1 MTRSVR
7 EELTSVESDEQRELC
22 SPSGRETERAGAGAG
37 IGEEEEEEED
47 RLHHPEEDEEEEEDE
62 EDDEE
67 EEDGENKPKRR
78 GPKKKKM
85 TKARL
90 QRYGPSFEHVEKY

>member
-7 EELTSVESDEQRELC
+7 EDHLSVESEELQELSRPTCREAERGEGKDGEGEEEDHLLHLEEEEEDDEE
-22 SPSGRETERAGAGAG
+22 
-37 IGEEEEEEED
+37 EEEEEEED
-47 RLHHPEEDEEEEEDE
+47 
-62 EDDEE
+62 
-67 EEDGENKPKRR
+67 GESKPKRR

-90 QRYGPSFEHVEKY
+90 QR